1 MWRTTFGTFCPTF
14 WIKRFNYTRV
24 SKFSV
29 IGISIAEFQLHKYW
43 IKQQVNSKKNIFT
56 ITLYRKKEK
65 KIFCTLWAF
74 RYFLRT
80 YFHNHFKFFCH
91 TKSFYSPFEEATPAI
106 SGENSRMVSVS
117 YISIL
122 TYFSHINVYTL
133 TYIRQHTMFEFKMDY
148 TLISNALLLSLSTLS
163 NNS

>member
-56 ITLYRKKEK
+56 ITLYRKKKEN
-65 KIFCTLWAF
+65 ILCAMSFQV
-74 RYFLRT
+74 FLRT
-80 YFHNHFKFFCH
+80 FFHNHFKFFCH
-91 TKSFYSPFEEATPAI
+91 TNSFYSPFEEATPAI